1 MSNQIHTPMPEPQ
14 GAERRSES
22 RFSHFTLLTVHVPTS
37 DDAPESTRPV
47 EAWCQTASGN
57 GVSFL
62 STEHFTARC
71 VHLESS
77 HAQGEL
83 VEVEI
88 VRCRE
93 LISGLWEYGG
103 FVFTKVSP

>member
-1 MSNQIHTPMPEPQ
+1 MLNQFHTPMPEPQ

-83 VEVEI
+83 AEVEI